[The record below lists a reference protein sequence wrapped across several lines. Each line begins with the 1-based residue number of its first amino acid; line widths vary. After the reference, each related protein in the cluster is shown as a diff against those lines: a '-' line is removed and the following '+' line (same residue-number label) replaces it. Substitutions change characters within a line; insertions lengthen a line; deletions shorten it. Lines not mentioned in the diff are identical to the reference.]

1 MFWSP
6 NKRQEAEHL
15 YEEVQRLDME
25 EKLKKINDKEVAA
38 AKKLVK
44 ENERR
49 EKREAREAA
58 AEVRRKKKAEE
69 RVRIDARKAEAAR
82 LKEVRNAAKALRL
95 SEKSKRKV

>member
-1 MFWSP
+1 MFRSP

-15 YEEVQRLDME
+15 YEVIQRLDME
-25 EKLKKINDKEVAA
+25 GKLKIINDKGVAA

-58 AEVRRKKKAEE
+58 A
-69 RVRIDARKAEAAR
+69 
-82 LKEVRNAAKALRL
+82 
-95 SEKSKRKV
+95 